1 MQNASKLCH
10 YCTLARS
17 GSLQCEQTPNF
28 TKPNFLDQ
36 ICVKSVT
43 RDLQPNRMFL
53 PRSFVCKCRTAV
65 SQRTNATCKRQWFNQ
80 LWLKWCLVK
89 DLHLPFE
96 HYEPVGPGLLLEN
109 ILHPKWV
116 WMEIFDKNDKRNF
129 RLSIVK
135 AENAHIYIEDS
146 TFPHEKL
153 QQLVCTCSSHQRSV
167 LHLVRTTLKLVSSYV
182 DPTSVAVFVIGASF
196 FQETM
201 EHWPR
206 TLGQIFG
213 VRLLQMLLQF
223 ANCC

>member
-53 PRSFVCKCRTAV
+53 PRIFVCKCRTAV

-116 WMEIFDKNDKRNF
+116 WMEIFGDKSRKCIYKEDNTFSAWKVAAVGLHMCQPSKIRFALGADNF
-129 RLSIVK
+129 KTCV
-135 AENAHIYIEDS
+135 
-146 TFPHEKL
+146 
-153 QQLVCTCSSHQRSV
+153 LVCWPNLGRSFC
-167 LHLVRTTLKLVSSYV
+167 HWSK
-182 DPTSVAVFVIGASF
+182 F